1 MAYQNQKHPILVC
14 LSQANSVEKIAHILQ
29 GLNYT
34 TEQIIEVTNDTDVL
48 YQAIEEN
55 EHFEG
60 IFLESS
66 LFDTLPEPLLA
77 ELSKGH
83 YGPLMILAPDG
94 CQTLKD
100 WKARGVAVMMQD
112 QISDDHM
119 AFAID
124 QVFQAYRLNRELLS
138 VKSRLKDVTENFA
151 DWVWEID
158 SNLILTHTTGK
169 RQQLGN
175 RCKLNK
181 EFTRCFMPEERAAL
195 QTALLEITEA
205 HQSFSDWEFWGYD
218 KQGLKVCWSLSGVP
232 LTNEQGQLVGYRGSA
247 RDVTM
252 EKATQE
258 QIYYMANNDPLTG
271 LFNRGRFM
279 DELAQ
284 TIRQLK
290 RYGRQGGIALLDIDR
305 FKFLNDSYGHDVGD
319 KILIQIAEAL
329 SHEVRAS
336 DIIARL
342 GGDEFAVIMS
352 EVSAED
358 LVRRSH
364 ELLKAIQNLEIEFE
378 GRTLNLSASLGL
390 VTFPG
395 QGHTPAEL
403 MSKADIAMYEAKSK
417 GRNRLHLF
425 DEHDSDGTELSSR
438 MGMIDFVLKA
448 LEEDRVKLFFQP
460 IVSLKD
466 QFKIARY
473 EVLMRIEDEEGQI
486 HLPMPFIQAAEDF
499 GLISRIDKFM
509 TTKAIQTAQQEYAKG
524 KPLSLSIN
532 LSGVTFDDEEALEH
546 ISLCLK
552 ESGLPAGTITF
563 EITETAALRDLS
575 RAQRLIRELKA
586 YGANFAL
593 DDFGVG
599 YSTFTYIKNLDFDY
613 LKIDGSFIRNLAEN
627 DDDKIFVKALSE
639 VAQSMHIKTVAEMVE
654 GDDVIQYLQEIGV
667 DFAQGYHFGRPSATY
682 S

>member
-1 MAYQNQKHPILVC
+1 MTLTEQKSPILIC
-14 LSQANSVEKIAHILQ
+14 LSEAKSVDSIATLLQ
-29 GLNYT
+29 GLGYD
-34 TEQIIEVTNDTDVL
+34 QGRILEVTNDVDVL
-48 YQAIEEN
+48 HHVIEEHL
-55 EHFEG
+55 HFAG
-60 IFLESS
+60 IFLESR
-66 LFDTLPEPLLA
+66 LFDDLPTELLE
-77 ELSKGH
+77 ELSSGQC
-83 YGPLMILAPDG
+83 GPLMILAPDG
-94 CQTLKD
+94 CKSLNEWRK
-100 WKARGVAVMMQD
+100 RGVPVVVGD
-112 QISDDHM
+112 RVPEEHM
-119 AFAID
+119 SLAID

-138 VKSRLKDVTENFA
+138 VKSRLKDVTETFA

-158 SNLILTHTTGK
+158 ADLKLSHTSGK
-169 RQQLGN
+169 RQQIGN

-195 QTALLEITEA
+195 ETALCEITEA

-252 EKATQE
+252 EKATQD

-279 DELAQ
+279 DELNQ
-284 TIRQLK
+284 SIRQLK

-305 FKFLNDSYGHDVGD
+305 FKFVNDSYGHDVGD

-329 SHEVRAS
+329 NHEVRSS

-342 GGDEFAVIMS
+342 GGDEFAVIMP

-364 ELLKAIQNLEIEFE
+364 ELLRVVQELDLEFE
-378 GRTLNLSASLGL
+378 GRHLQLSASLGL
-390 VTFPG
+390 VTYPG
-395 QGHTPAEL
+395 QGHTPSEL

-425 DEHDSDGTELSSR
+425 DEHDSEGTELASR

-448 LEEDRVKLFFQP
+448 LDEDRIKLFFQP

-466 QFKIARY
+466 PYIISRY
-473 EVLMRIEDEEGQI
+473 EVLMRIEDEQGEI

-509 TTKAIQTAQQEYAKG
+509 TTKAIACAQQEYAAG
-524 KPLSLSIN
+524 KKVNLAIN

-546 ISLCLK
+546 IALCLK

-586 YGANFAL
+586 LGANFAL

-599 YSTFTYIKNLDFDY
+599 YSTFTYIKNLDFDF

-639 VAQSMHIKTVAEMVE
+639 VAQSMNIRTVAEMVE
-654 GDDVIQYLQEIGV
+654 GEDVIKYLTEIGI
-667 DFAQGYHFGRPSATY
+667 DYAQGYHFGKPSDKY
-682 S
+682 